1 MKSRLSSFHINLSR
15 LGLLRSRQLQGQDSM
30 LEVRGNFG
38 LIHFGEAASSE
49 LFLSKEKYAKKK
61 APDFAGALSDS
72 RNQ

>member
-1 MKSRLSSFHINLSR
+1 
-15 LGLLRSRQLQGQDSM
+15 M

-49 LFLSKEKYAKKK
+49 LFLSKEKSAKKK